1 MLERLNQALEH
12 IEGRLEQQVDV
23 TELAYIAATSEYHL
37 RRMFSALAG
46 MPLSEYVRRRRLT
59 VAGAAVLAG
68 RESLLEIAV
77 RYGYGSGEAFAR
89 AFRAMHGIGP
99 GEARRTGT
107 VLVSQPR
114 LAFRLT
120 VEGSSSMRYRVVDRP
135 DFSVVGLKARVPLV
149 HTGPNQAIIDFV
161 RGIDPRM
168 LERLEKLSDQEPQGI
183 VAVCDDLD
191 PSRAEGTELDYYHG
205 VVTSAAASEGTTV
218 LSVPAAP
225 GRSSPPPGRPR
236 RPSRN
241 CGGTCSPSGSPP
253 PRTAAAPAPRS
264 SAPACPPTGPRP
276 MPSCGSRWSGTG
288 AEHDT
293 EPMGAELRPS
303 ASDGRRRSRL
313 KHSVGAGPGG
323 DPS

>member
-23 TELAYIAATSEYHL
+23 TKLARIAATSEYHL

-77 RYGYGSGEAFAR
+77 RYGYGSGEVFAR

-99 GEARRTGT
+99 GEARRTGA

-168 LERLEKLSDQEPQGI
+168 PERLEKLSDQEPQGI

-205 VVTSAAASEGTTV
+205 VITSAAAPEGTAV
-218 LSVPAAP
+218 LSVPA
-225 GRSSPPPGRPR
+225 
-236 RPSRN
+236 
-241 CGGTCSPSGSPP
+241 GTWAVFTASG
-253 PRTAAAPAPRS
+253 PAPQAIQELWRDVFTQWFPSTPYRS
-264 SAPACPPTGPRP
+264 RPGPEILRTRLSAD
-276 MPSCGSRWSGTG
+276 GTE
-288 AEHDT
+288 AD
-293 EPMGAELRPS
+293 AELWLPVER
-303 ASDGRRRSRL
+303 DR
-313 KHSVGAGPGG
+313 
-323 DPS
+323 D

>member
-23 TELAYIAATSEYHL
+23 TELARIAATSEYHL

-59 VAGAAVLAG
+59 VAGAEVLAG

-99 GEARRTGT
+99 GEARRTGA

-205 VVTSAAASEGTTV
+205 VITSAAATEGTTV
-218 LSVPAAP
+218 LSVPA
-225 GRSSPPPGRPR
+225 
-236 RPSRN
+236 
-241 CGGTCSPSGSPP
+241 GTWAVFTTSG
-253 PRTAAAPAPRS
+253 PAPQAIQELWRDVFTQWFPSTPYRS
-264 SAPACPPTGPRP
+264 RPGPEILRTRLSAD
-276 MPSCGSRWSGTG
+276 GTE
-288 AEHDT
+288 AD
-293 EPMGAELRPS
+293 AELWLPVER
-303 ASDGRRRSRL
+303 DRG
-313 KHSVGAGPGG
+313 
-323 DPS
+323 